1 MARMPRQGDDTLY
14 LILENA
20 GKSVGASAGE
30 RAGSKSL
37 LQMLYEQSEAPVW
50 QRLFSETQWAP
61 YEDESPLVIQATPD
75 SDLYWW
81 ALKGL
86 GKTGQ
91 LSGLIV
97 ESDENLEAVLHW
109 ARERLTVT
117 LEAERKGE
125 GERKGLLRFYD
136 PLVWH
141 SLKPRDTGQQGIVNS
156 VVYFHGSSEEGSWVT
171 SQNPEPVTMAEVPRL
186 EPEQLHN
193 LGLAI
198 V

>member
-14 LILENA
+14 LILE
-20 GKSVGASAGE
+20 SVGASAGKS
-30 RAGSKSL
+30 AGSKSL
-37 LQMLYEQSEAPVW
+37 LQMLYQQSEAPVW
-50 QRLFSETQWAP
+50 ERLFSDTQWAP

-97 ESDENLEAVLHW
+97 ESDENLEAVLRW

-117 LEAERKGE
+117 LEA
-125 GERKGLLRFYD
+125 ERKGLLRFYD

-141 SLKPRDTGQQGIVNS
+141 SLKPRNTGQQGIINS
-156 VVYFHGSSEEGSWVT
+156 VVYFHGNPEEGSWRT
-171 SQNPEPVTMAEVPRL
+171 SQNPEPLTMSPVAMGS
-186 EPEQLHN
+186 
-193 LGLAI
+193 GLAL
-198 V
+198 

>member
-1 MARMPRQGDDTLY
+1 MARLSRQGDDTLY
-14 LILENA
+14 LILE
-20 GKSVGASAGE
+20 S
-30 RAGSKSL
+30 AGSKSL
-37 LQMLYEQSEAPVW
+37 LQMLYEQCEAPLW
-50 QRLFSETQWAP
+50 QLLFSETQWAP
-61 YEDESPLVIQATPD
+61 YEDESPLVIQTTPD

-97 ESDENLEAVLHW
+97 ESDENLEAVLRW

-117 LEAERKGE
+117 LSGA
-125 GERKGLLRFYD
+125 RKGLLRFYD

-141 SLKPRDTGQQGIVNS
+141 SLKPRDTGQQGIVNC
-156 VVYFHGSSEEGSWVT
+156 VVYFHGSSEDGSWLT
-171 SQNPEPVTMAEVPRL
+171 SQNPEPVTMAALSTLEPML
-186 EPEQLHN
+186 EPEQLHE
-193 LGLAI
+193 LGLAS